1 MSLTRSDTTIAR
13 RLGRRSL
20 LLGIAAARVV
30 AALPAWARTA
40 RPRSVNLFCPETGE
54 RFEDIYWADGAYRDD
69 ALRRIN
75 WLMRD
80 FHVDAVAKIDPRLV
94 DLLHGLT
101 ERLGMR
107 HPVSILSG
115 YRTQT
120 TNAALRHEG
129 MPAAPHSQHLVARA
143 ADISIDGI
151 GVGRL
156 HGAAAQLNYGGVGRY
171 NGYIHVDTGPVRD
184 WHYFHH
190 HSHRS

>member
-1 MSLTRSDTTIAR
+1 MSLTSGKTTIAR
-13 RLGRRSL
+13 RLARRSL
-20 LLGIAAARVV
+20 LLGVAVAGAV
-30 AALPAWARTA
+30 AALPAWARAA
-40 RPRSVNLFCPETGE
+40 RPRGVNLFCPETGE
-54 RFEDIYWADGAYRDD
+54 RFDDIYWAEGSYRDD

-80 FHVDAVAKIDPRLV
+80 FHVDAVARIDPRLV

-101 ERLGMR
+101 QRLGTH

-120 TNAALRHEG
+120 TNTALRHEG

-143 ADISIDGI
+143 ADISIDG
-151 GVGRL
+151 VAVARL
-156 HGAAAQLNYGGVGRY
+156 HAAAAHLNYGGVGQY

-184 WHYFHH
+184 WHYFHRL
-190 HSHRS
+190 SHRT